1 MKTDNRRKG
10 FTLIEL
16 LVVITIVGILAAIG
30 VPRIEGI
37 IAKAK
42 CTEAVVHLTTYER
55 LQGVYFDIY
64 GTFGSLQEIGMD
76 LQDANYFDY
85 SASVEQVAWS
95 VLPSGA
101 QTAAKPTSSSSSDD
115 KVNKDAALDNDGNN
129 GHGNNAGNCDPSNPN
144 ADKKG
149 CGTDAATSSSSDEK
163 VNQDA
168 ALDNDGNNGHGNNVD
183 NCDPSNPNADK
194 KGCGTDAATSSSSGS
209 SGVVSTVKGATLIAT
224 ARVRIA
230 ADCKVGDGVFVAIG
244 PDGNR
249 ERGSGNSGNCAHY
262 MSGF

>member
-1 MKTDNRRKG
+1 MKADNRCKG

-76 LQDANYFDY
+76 LQDANYFGY
-85 SASVEQVAWS
+85 SASVEQVAWTVS
-95 VLPSGA
+95 PFGA
-101 QTAAKPTSSSSSDD
+101 QTATKPTSSSSSDD
-115 KVNKDAALDNDGNN
+115 KVN
-129 GHGNNAGNCDPSNPN
+129 
-144 ADKKG
+144 
-149 CGTDAATSSSSDEK
+149 
-163 VNQDA
+163 QDA
-168 ALDNDGNNGHGNNVD
+168 ALDNDGNQGHGNNVD

-194 KGCGTDAATSSSSGS
+194 KGCGTEDATSSN
-209 SGVVSTVKGATLIAT
+209 SGVASTVKGATLIAT

-244 PDGNR
+244 PDGTR
-249 ERGSGNSGNCAHY
+249 ERGSGNSGNCAYY

>member
-1 MKTDNRRKG
+1 MKSDNRCKG

-16 LVVITIVGILAAIG
+16 LVVIAIVGILAAIG

-85 SASVEQVAWS
+85 SASVEQVAWTVS
-95 VLPSGA
+95 PFGA
-101 QTAAKPTSSSSSDD
+101 QTATKPTSSSSSDD
-115 KVNKDAALDNDGNN
+115 KVNKDAD
-129 GHGNNAGNCDPSNPN
+129 
-144 ADKKG
+144 
-149 CGTDAATSSSSDEK
+149 
-163 VNQDA
+163 Q
-168 ALDNDGNNGHGNNVD
+168 DNDGNNGHGNNVD

-194 KGCGTDAATSSSSGS
+194 KGCGTEATSSSSSDDKVNQDAALDNDGNQGHGNNVDNCDPSNPNADKKGCGTEDATS
-209 SGVVSTVKGATLIAT
+209 SNAGVASTVNGATLIAT

-230 ADCKVGDGVFVAIG
+230 ADCKMGDGVFVALG
-244 PDGNR
+244 PDGTR
-249 ERGSGNSGNCAHY
+249 ERGSGNSGNCAYY